1 MSKKDAVVFDLNNT
15 LRKKSGKPRHHILD
29 KAKKDEKKEEV
40 VVLSTEPEKGRNEA
54 RSWLNTHGLNK
65 AELKMRPKGDVEHDE
80 KVKEEVLKNKIS
92 RQFKVKKAYDDK
104 YSNVKMFK
112 EHGIKAKKV

>member
-15 LRKKSGKPRHHILD
+15 LRKKSGKPRHHILN
-29 KAKKDEKKEEV
+29 KAKKDEKHEEV
-40 VVLSTEPEKGRNEA
+40 VVLSTEQTKKHNEA
-54 RSWLNTHGLNK
+54 RNWLDSHGLDH
-65 AELKMRPKGDVEHDE
+65 AELKMRPKGAVEHDE
-80 KVKEEVLKNKIS
+80 KVKADILNNKIS
-92 RQFKVKKAYDDK
+92 RQFKVKRAYDDK